1 MNKTVVTSGVDSE
14 YVLGSLCE
22 NLRKRGCDVFELDF
36 GKFSGNAE
44 QLLAK
49 LMSKKVAYV
58 TSAHT
63 NLTLRVAEQIVP
75 LFVTHF
81 PNYLAPLEIIPKLKP
96 SVSIYV
102 PHDLLTPY
110 GDANLNEFRY
120 LNVFDHVLA
129 PYGGTAM
136 QGFLGAQTKV
146 HDAGWIKNVHNA
158 TALTSSEVN
167 NCKSFRKSIADRDL
181 APNRC
186 PRVTLFISM
195 IEHLRM
201 RYGIDGLV
209 NYLQPL
215 LRSNM
220 RIKLPAWSGVK
231 EIEQRIN
238 DSSGIEVVSSQ
249 VSSVDLIRDSDVIVC
264 NSASSIHAEAS
275 LLGIPT
281 ICILDDEGISCDEQ
295 RKKLKA
301 FPSIWFHDYRHRES
315 LSDKF
320 ICKVASMRRAPNMK
334 AFDFDLI
341 YSLIDNST

>member
-1 MNKTVVTSGVDSE
+1 
-14 YVLGSLCE
+14 
-22 NLRKRGCDVFELDF
+22 
-36 GKFSGNAE
+36 
-44 QLLAK
+44 
-49 LMSKKVAYV
+49 
-58 TSAHT
+58 
-63 NLTLRVAEQIVP
+63 
-75 LFVTHF
+75 
-81 PNYLAPLEIIPKLKP
+81 
-96 SVSIYV
+96 
-102 PHDLLTPY
+102 
-110 GDANLNEFRY
+110 
-120 LNVFDHVLA
+120 
-129 PYGGTAM
+129 
-136 QGFLGAQTKV
+136 
-146 HDAGWIKNVHNA
+146 
-158 TALTSSEVN
+158 
-167 NCKSFRKSIADRDL
+167 
-181 APNRC
+181 
-186 PRVTLFISM
+186 
-195 IEHLRM
+195 M

-249 VSSVDLIRDSDVIVC
+249 VSSVDLIRDSDVVVC